1 MNSDCNCK
9 CNSSHPDIFLRIIKM
24 FYLIF
29 FISYA
34 HICSQAPYHH
44 ICLCF
49 SILYGLTTIYNIC
62 FFNII
67 IILFNIGQNI
77 WLGGMLRKRTGC
89 IYLETIYRFILNNN
103 LHSFKVI
110 HSYDASFSEFTN
122 ILPNFMYTMTQKMRI
137 TNVKLTKRKTDNKN
151 EPLLNVLDK
160 FFVPFCILH
169 H

>member
-1 MNSDCNCK
+1 
-9 CNSSHPDIFLRIIKM
+9 
-24 FYLIF
+24 
-29 FISYA
+29 
-34 HICSQAPYHH
+34 
-44 ICLCF
+44 
-49 SILYGLTTIYNIC
+49 
-62 FFNII
+62 
-67 IILFNIGQNI
+67 
-77 WLGGMLRKRTGC
+77 MLRKRTGC